1 MGFAW
6 VILFPLG
13 AGIIRLLSSTLSKAL
28 EKHRMVQIGAL
39 VTVFV
44 AAAGGLYL
52 ANGHHFTLFRM
63 LRFFIINHR

>member
-13 AGIIRLLSSTLSKAL
+13 VGIIRFLGSTLSNTL
-28 EKHRMVQIGAL
+28 QKHRMVQIGAL
-39 VTVFV
+39 ITVFV

-52 ANGHHFTLFRM
+52 ANGHHLTFLRTLP
-63 LRFFIINHR
+63 FFHY